1 MVYEKVKSKSEL
13 VKSGSQI
20 EEIKNIGKI
29 ENAVTNYFLKEK
41 KKIQPIILNGN
52 IY

>member
-20 EEIKNIGKI
+20 EEIKNIGKK
-29 ENAVTNYFLKEK
+29 LKMLLPTIFKRE